1 MTKVL
6 EDKETKKRKRV
17 PKELIYEMRYGSPI
31 YYRDY
36 DKVLSGEKT
45 LEEVIGSSKIQAWII
60 STILEFLLKV
70 LNGKKYKVFTNEA
83 GFQWV
88 PRTWR
93 NLDIAIFNKKK
104 LLKEGLTDKYTKTP
118 PEVVIE
124 VDTKADLRK
133 YGDMLSY
140 MKEKTQD
147 LLNAGV
153 KKVIWYTTDDKKVM
167 VAEKNKRWFITDWN
181 DTINVI
187 DDIDLNIEDLL
198 KKVRYRPLRSVT
210 LHQKTQVSDLLLK

>member
-1 MTKVL
+1 MAVKTEEK
-6 EDKETKKRKRV
+6 KNKRKRV

-45 LEEVIGSSKIQAWII
+45 LEEVMGSSKLQALLIWL
-60 STILEFLLKV
+60 ILRFLVKNLDHS
-70 LNGKKYKVFTNEA
+70 KYEVFTNEA
-83 GFQWV
+83 GFQWA

-93 NLDIAIFNKKK
+93 NLDIAIFDKKK
-104 LLKEGLTDKYTKTP
+104 LLKEGIDNKYAKTP

-133 YGDMLSY
+133 YGDFMNY
-140 MKEKTQD
+140 QREKTQD

-153 KKVIWYTTDDKKVM
+153 KKVIWYTTFDKKVM
-167 VAEKNKRWFITDWN
+167 VAEKDKPWIITDWN
-181 DTINVI
+181 YELEI
-187 DDIDLNIEDLL
+187 IEDLRFNL
-198 KKVRYRPLRSVT
+198 GKELEKEI
-210 LHQKTQVSDLLLK
+210 KE